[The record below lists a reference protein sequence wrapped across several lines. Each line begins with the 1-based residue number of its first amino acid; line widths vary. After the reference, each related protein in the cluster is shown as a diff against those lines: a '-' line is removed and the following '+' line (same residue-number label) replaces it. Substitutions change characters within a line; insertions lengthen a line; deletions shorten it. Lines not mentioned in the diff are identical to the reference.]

1 MLTWAKLACP
11 GPGTG
16 WGGMGWTGGPLRLGW
31 VGQYGLLG
39 WRVPYLPASP
49 RPAHTS
55 PRPAPTRQA
64 SAIPT
69 TPRRP
74 IEPMPGRPITAH
86 PLACSARPGPAR
98 RHTLDQSARAG
109 PPPAP
114 HTPANW
120 NVGLIKKSL
129 THIHDLNSKF
139 DCSVTGHFKGV
150 LTFYINF
157 GKF

>member
-1 MLTWAKLACP
+1 MKPVSVQHPHAQPSASSV
-11 GPGTG
+11 GPFQLVGVCCVSGGQTG
-16 WGGMGWTGGPLRLGW
+16 VGWTGGPLRLGW

-55 PRPAPTRQA
+55 PRPAPTRRA
-64 SAIPT
+64 SAIPA

-98 RHTLDQSARAG
+98 RHTLDQSAEPGHHQRRT
-109 PPPAP
+109 
-114 HTPANW
+114 HQ
-120 NVGLIKKSL
+120 LIGMW
-129 THIHDLNSKF
+129 
-139 DCSVTGHFKGV
+139 V
-150 LTFYINF
+150 
-157 GKF
+157 